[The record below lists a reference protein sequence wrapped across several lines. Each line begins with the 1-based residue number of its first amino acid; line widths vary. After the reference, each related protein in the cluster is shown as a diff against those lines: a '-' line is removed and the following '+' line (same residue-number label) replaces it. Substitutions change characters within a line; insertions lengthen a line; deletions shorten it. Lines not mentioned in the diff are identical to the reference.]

1 MMDPRSAGD
10 AVCVAVS
17 LFLTVITVTASSFP
31 SYQSTTGLVCALL
44 ALLPVLFRRLR
55 VVSLPGS
62 LTVMVAVALGLH
74 GTGVMYGFY
83 DTVAMFDVLTHM
95 FSSFML
101 AQCVFLVLCY
111 YQVSNGRVR
120 FTGLSMPLVVAMVM
134 LSFGVY
140 WEVAE
145 FLIDAVA
152 GTVMQ
157 YGPMDTILDMF
168 SNATGCLLASL
179 YVAYGMRGTTPEEV
193 VADLGMHP
201 VFSTL
206 TR

>member
-1 MMDPRSAGD
+1 MNPRAVGD
-10 AVCVAVS
+10 ATCILV
-17 LFLTVITVTASSFP
+17 FLSMVVVTVTASSFP
-31 SYQSTTGLVCALL
+31 SYQSATGLACAIL
-44 ALLPVLFRRLR
+44 ALLPVLFRRFR

-83 DTVAMFDVLTHM
+83 DTKEMFDVLTHV

-120 FTGLSMPLVVAMVM
+120 FTGLSMPLMVAMVM

-157 YGPMDTILDMF
+157 YGPMDTVLDML
-168 SNATGCLLASL
+168 SNAMGCTLASL

-193 VADLGMHP
+193 VADLDMHP
-201 VFSTL
+201 VFSSL